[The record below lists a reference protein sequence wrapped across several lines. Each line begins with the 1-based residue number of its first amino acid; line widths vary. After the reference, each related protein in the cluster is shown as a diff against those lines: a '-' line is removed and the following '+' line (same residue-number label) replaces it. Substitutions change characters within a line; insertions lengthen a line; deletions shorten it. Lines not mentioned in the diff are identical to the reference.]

1 MKKPA
6 AATTTATSQKKLPK
20 KIIALKYLMFRSMI
34 QPEAHELYGE
44 TCLHTTISTLWND
57 HGIAF
62 ERVAETY
69 GKFDS
74 RFTRYTLLEDSRERA
89 VQLISTYIPTDKAA

>member
-6 AATTTATSQKKLPK
+6 AATTTTTSSKKLPK
-20 KIIALKYLMFRSMI
+20 KIIALKYLMRRSMI

-44 TCLHTTISTLWND
+44 SCLHTTISTLWNK

-62 ERVAETY
+62 KRVAETY
-69 GKFDS
+69 GSFDA
-74 RFTRYTLLEDSRERA
+74 RFTRYTLIEESRERA
-89 VQLISTYIPTDKAA
+89 TKLISSYTSADQAA